1 MRRPL
6 VVLVPVALALAAGLT
21 GARLFADDSAP
32 AAPAP
37 AAPAPAAPSKAKEE
51 KVRKLLRLQG
61 MEALA
66 KLTFDKMLDQ
76 FKSLPGLPSGFL
88 EKFREMASVEEIVDL
103 SVPSYVNHLDDSTL
117 DALIV
122 FYESPEGRK
131 FSAQMPVIQ
140 TESID
145 AGAAWGQKKALE
157 VMSELQG
164 EKPK

>member
-37 AAPAPAAPSKAKEE
+37 AAPAPAADTKAKEE

-61 MEALA
+61 VEELS

-76 FKSLPGLPSGFL
+76 FKKLPGLPPGFVA
-88 EKFREMASVEEIVDL
+88 KFREKTSVQDIVDL
-103 SVPSYVNHLDDSTL
+103 SIPSYVSHVDDSTL
-117 DALIV
+117 DALIT

-131 FSAQMPVIQ
+131 FAAQMPVIQ

-157 VMSELQG
+157 ILAELQA